1 MNERDIFLRCVMLA
15 RTNMERLEKC
25 IKGKKILDNE
35 CQEISQI
42 LMSGFVPGN
51 WVIVGGTT
59 LQNEGVR
66 KQGKEM
72 SIHCVCFEFP
82 ALLKC

>member
-1 MNERDIFLRCVMLA
+1 
-15 RTNMERLEKC
+15 MERLEKC

-35 CQEISQI
+35 CQLISQI
-42 LMSGFVPGN
+42 LISGFVPGN
-51 WVIVGGTT
+51 WITVGGKT

-72 SIHCVCFEFP
+72 PIEVFLDLTEKRVKFCEVRILVFNFSD
-82 ALLKC
+82 K